1 MVDSTLAMRVSRRM
15 MARTRA
21 LSSAGLAGCVAFS
34 QEHPVSES
42 RYVTPEMQAYWLDR
56 RWREDKADYWSADL
70 ERQRSA
76 RMAREMGN

>member
-1 MVDSTLAMRVSRRM
+1 MKRFLFVALA
-15 MARTRA
+15 A

-76 RMAREMGN
+76 RAAREMGN